1 MTQPPGLVD
10 PTRPDYVCRLNK
22 PIYGLKQ
29 SPRAWYMA
37 LKDHL
42 VQTGFTNS
50 LADTSLFVYCRDSV
64 LLYVLVYVDDIIVT
78 GNRPEL
84 VTSVET
90 SLATRF
96 SIKDPCDIHYFLGIE
111 VTRTNNGLHLMQ
123 RKYIVDLLT
132 KTHMFEAKPVSTP
145 MPTSP
150 KLTLHSGKAL
160 DNAKEYRMVVGSLQ
174 YISITRPDIAYA
186 VNKLSLYMHKPTDD
200 HWQAAKRV
208 LRYLAGTLTHGVYFR
223 SDSPFSLHGFSDA
236 DWGGDIDDYTS
247 TNAYVIYLGK
257 NPISWSSKKLKGV
270 ARSSTEAEYRAVA
283 TTAAEIRWI
292 CSLLTE
298 LGLIQRQPPGVYCDN
313 VGANYLCANPLFH
326 SRMKHIALD
335 YHFIREQVQSG
346 ILRVSYVSTHD
357 QLADMLTKPLPRS
370 HFQLSRNKLGV
381 IPLPPS

>member
-208 LRYLAGTLTHGVYFR
+208 LRYLA
-223 SDSPFSLHGFSDA
+223 
-236 DWGGDIDDYTS
+236 
-247 TNAYVIYLGK
+247 
-257 NPISWSSKKLKGV
+257 
-270 ARSSTEAEYRAVA
+270 
-283 TTAAEIRWI
+283 
-292 CSLLTE
+292 
-298 LGLIQRQPPGVYCDN
+298 
-313 VGANYLCANPLFH
+313 
-326 SRMKHIALD
+326 
-335 YHFIREQVQSG
+335 
-346 ILRVSYVSTHD
+346 
-357 QLADMLTKPLPRS
+357 
-370 HFQLSRNKLGV
+370 
-381 IPLPPS
+381 